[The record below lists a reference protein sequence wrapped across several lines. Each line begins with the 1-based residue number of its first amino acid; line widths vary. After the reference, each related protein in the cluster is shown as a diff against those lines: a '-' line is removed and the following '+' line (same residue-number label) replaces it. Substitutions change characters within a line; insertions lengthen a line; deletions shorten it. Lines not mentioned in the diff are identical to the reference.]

1 MKKRFFAFLTAIISS
16 VSTISSLPVNATAND
31 NSYTLEIGTG
41 GVLISP
47 EEYSL
52 STGKQ
57 IIESPP
63 DSQYN
68 ISGSKSLP
76 TAFDISQN
84 SLTSPYFPS
93 VGNQGTMNSCAGWAS
108 TYYQF
113 TYEVNKFKNEVT
125 NSNNT
130 YSPSWTYNYING
142 GANNYS
148 RLDDAYRI
156 LLNKGAM
163 KLADFPCGTDPATY
177 SYNWS
182 TDDDKMIEA
191 LNYRAKEQDPI
202 YVYNSYSINSI
213 KEKISNGE
221 LPLIWTDS
229 AGWIIRQNANNEYM
243 VIRAGNAGSGHYMC
257 VVGYDDNIQITYN
270 GVTLTGAFKLV
281 NSKGPYW
288 RNNGYIWV
296 CYDALNLNTQYTNNM
311 YDWEYDIDDLTRV
324 CVFGG
329 CNSDENEFYYNTFHF
344 IEIKKCTPYF
354 IGKID
359 YYTNNPWHLKLYG
372 EQAQYANSIKWK
384 VKKDFP
390 QTGFT
395 YCSHIFDYADIDGI
409 PIMSSCLSSYWSVK
423 LATTE
428 SNTTLIYYTRI
439 LDNLGANIAPTN
451 TAFTYLNNTYNY
463 NNYINLKKGRISSYD
478 NSNLTSDD
486 VTLLQSY
493 ILGNSDLSNLQMYL
507 ADMNDDDSVDIFD
520 LVLLRQAVLSQ
531 NKGNV
536 SYEEIM
542 MTFIPD
548 FNCTLEEY
556 ILLTYGESDLTYAKN
571 LISNNI

>member
-1 MKKRFFAFLTAIISS
+1 MKKRFFAFLIAIISS
-16 VSTISSLPVNATAND
+16 VSTIGSLPVNATINVTP
-31 NSYTLEIGTG
+31 YTSEFGTG
-41 GVLISP
+41 GILESP

-52 STGKQ
+52 RTEKQ
-57 IIESPP
+57 FIESPP

-68 ISGSKSLP
+68 LSGSKSLP
-76 TAFDISQN
+76 TDFDVLSN
-84 SLTSPYFPS
+84 PLTSPYFPS
-93 VGNQGTMNSCAGWAS
+93 IGNQGNMNNCVGWAT

-113 TYEVNKFKNEVT
+113 TYEVNRFKNEAT
-125 NSNNT
+125 NINNT

-142 GANNYS
+142 GNNNYC
-148 RLDDAYRI
+148 RLSDAYNI

-163 KLADFPCGTDPATY
+163 KLVDFPCATNPANY

-191 LNYRAKEQDPI
+191 LNYRANEQSI
-202 YVYNSYSINSI
+202 VVSNSSSINSI
-213 KEKISNGE
+213 KEKIANGE
-221 LPLIWTDS
+221 LPVVWTDPD
-229 AGWIIRQNANNEYM
+229 GWIIKQNENNEHM
-243 VIRAGNAGSGHYMC
+243 IIRAGNAGSGHFMC
-257 VVGYDDNIQITYN
+257 VVGYDDTKQITYN

-281 NSKGPYW
+281 NSAGPYW
-288 RNNGYIWV
+288 KNNGCIWV
-296 CYDALNLNTQYTNNM
+296 CYDALNISTQYTNVN
-311 YDWEYDIDDLTRV
+311 WEYDINNLTRV

-329 CNSDENEFYYNTFHF
+329 CDSDEDEFYDNFFHF

-359 YYTNNPWHLKLYG
+359 YYTNNPWHLKLFG
-372 EQAQYANSIKWK
+372 EQDQYAYSNKWK
-384 VKKDFP
+384 VSKDFP
-390 QTGFT
+390 QTGFS
-395 YCSHIFDYADIDGI
+395 YYSHIFDYADIDGI

-423 LATTE
+423 LTADAT
-428 SNTTLIYYTRI
+428 NTTLIYYTRI

-451 TAFTYLNNTYNY
+451 TAFTYLTNNIYNY
-463 NNYINLKKGRISSYD
+463 YNYIYLKKGRISSYD
-478 NSNLTSDD
+478 NANLTSAD

-507 ADMNDDDSVDIFD
+507 ADMNDDESVDVFD